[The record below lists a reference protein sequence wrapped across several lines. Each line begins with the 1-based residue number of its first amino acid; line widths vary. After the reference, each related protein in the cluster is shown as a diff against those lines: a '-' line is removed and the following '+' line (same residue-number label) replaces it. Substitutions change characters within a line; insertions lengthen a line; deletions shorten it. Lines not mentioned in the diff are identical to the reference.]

1 MAVGSQG
8 YRSWNRSL
16 EGVRSSPCFNFAF
29 GGFTKFGCSTWLC
42 AVDTDR
48 RLLTGDQSVERWKK
62 QPMLDEP
69 IPDHNGLQAVLSVT
83 LLNRFSLNGLTN
95 HGS

>member
-29 GGFTKFGCSTWLC
+29 GGFTKFGCS
-42 AVDTDR
+42 ASVGTDR
-48 RLLTGDQSVERWKK
+48 RLLSGDFARSGWKK
-62 QPMLDEP
+62 QPVSE
-69 IPDHNGLQAVLSVT
+69 
-83 LLNRFSLNGLTN
+83 
-95 HGS
+95 